1 MSHPL
6 DAFVTNQIFEQ
17 NYFENDVPKLLPA
30 LEDSSPVF
38 AQVKAIYAAQ
48 NIMALNE
55 SQLEDFVIKP
65 TLQLLGWFPLY
76 QEIKVVHGKQM
87 KPDWTLFPSSSAL
100 GAYIELGKEERKT
113 ALGDIIAFCE
123 SKDAKKALDTK
134 KADKD
139 NNPYLQL
146 LEYLSYTRLEYGMLS
161 NAVEWWLVDNTKVT
175 SEKRYLRIDLAAI
188 IKADD
193 VEAFRYF
200 LHFFRRAN
208 FVADE
213 AEKPAPIK
221 VMAWQEAQA
230 RRAVEED
237 LRKVIYGLDGEDSL
251 FERIGRALFA
261 ATGKTASPSNLRL
274 VFENSLYLVFRL
286 LFIAFFEDKFAKQ
299 LDSHPSY
306 PDLSLRKL
314 YNGLG
319 TNPAAPHR
327 GWNNLKTLF
336 ATLNDGNAD
345 LGIPLLN
352 GGLFDNRRA
361 TLLTKP
367 QVMDDALLKA
377 ILRDLFCWQGGLL
390 RRDFR
395 TLSVTHLGAIYEGLL
410 EFEFRVA
417 EEELSYIIYRIKEK
431 GVWKSQEG
439 FFDTYDA
446 ANLRADKFCE
456 IHDERR
462 LPQGE
467 LYLVS
472 SQNSRKAAGSY
483 YTPSELSFPLV
494 RQAIDHQLGKLDS
507 ILKLRILDN
516 ACGSGHLLIEALS
529 YITRKALDHMGEDEA
544 LAAQLATEK
553 AKIETAL
560 AALRIT
566 VEIDEF
572 AVLKRL
578 LLKQVIYG
586 VDMQPFAIELAHLSL
601 WIDTFVFGTPLSF
614 IEHHV
619 KVGNAL
625 IGATIA
631 DFDFYISGYKDQLF
645 KYALKEE
652 FTKLRDVFAKL
663 SAIRDTTPEEVNRS
677 KALYKNEIVPMLQRL
692 DDALNL
698 VNLRKMLHHEGKTR
712 EAELLSKTGELARKL
727 FDQKDTA
734 LALRIQTYK
743 DTYHFFNWEL
753 EFPEVFASGEG
764 QGFHVIVGN
773 PPWDK
778 TKFLD
783 PDFFSQ
789 YRSNYRSMT
798 NSQKAQVQAD
808 LLDKPHIRKQYDEDK
823 DWVQAVNEY
832 YKAAYVLNAG
842 SGDGN
847 LFRFFVER
855 NLGLLLPGGTLNYIL
870 PTGLLTDEG
879 SDTLRKHILE
889 RYRINSFDGFENRE
903 LLFPDVDV
911 RYKFG
916 LLQIERTHPDADHAS
931 KMRFMLTDPRVLDT
945 EEGRFDYSVQDVRA
959 TSPGHMAFMEVGGGR
974 ADLDLLR
981 RFYGLFKP
989 LSPDWL
995 DFRTEL
1001 HATNDKKIFR
1011 ERRRPEDLPLYKGAS
1026 VWQYDSLY
1034 AEPEYWLNP
1043 EVFDDYL
1050 RGKEISRLIA
1060 DIYPALPLPKLANQ
1074 KLAILDAVGVADR
1087 EDLGQFVKPD
1097 RGYFR
1102 LGFRDIARDTD
1113 ERTLITA
1120 LVPQAV
1126 GAQNTLWVS
1135 IPKYYR
1141 FEGKQKVSVSEVS
1154 VERLLFAQAVFNS
1167 LVVDWILRFSVSI
1180 HVNKTYLMRLPLP
1193 QPTDSELTDTA
1204 VYKELVRN
1212 SLRLTL
1218 HYNRDGF
1225 AELGARFGIE
1235 EKDIPDTPKKVD
1247 MLRIRNDCLVAGLY
1261 HVTPEELAYL
1271 LKSFKVM
1278 HSKRP
1283 EYGQS
1288 LKEKYVS
1295 YCAVGG
1301 LALPAPPE
1309 PLHPVPPPCAA

>member
-1 MSHPL
+1 MPHPL
-6 DAFVTNQIFEQ
+6 DVFFTNQIFEQ
-17 NYFENDVPKLLPA
+17 NYFETDVAGLLPPV
-30 LEDSSPVF
+30 EDAAPLF
-38 AQVKAIYAAQ
+38 AQVKALHGAYDIL
-48 NIMALNE
+48 ALNE
-55 SQLEDFVIKP
+55 PQLEDFVIKP
-65 TLQLLGWFPLY
+65 TLEILGWFPLY
-76 QEIKVVHGKQM
+76 QEVKVVQGKLL
-87 KPDWTLFPSSSAL
+87 KPDWTLFPSEAARSGYLS
-100 GAYIELGKEERKT
+100 IGKEARQT
-113 ALGDIIAFCE
+113 ALEAIVAFCE

-134 KADKD
+134 KADRD
-139 NNPYLQL
+139 DNPYVQL

-161 NAVEWWLVDNTKVT
+161 NAAEWWLVDNTRVS
-175 SEKRYLRIDLAAI
+175 SEKRYLRVDLAGI
-188 IKADD
+188 IAADD

-208 FVADE
+208 FVPTE

-221 VMAWQEAQA
+221 IMVGQEASA

-237 LRKVIYGLDGEDSL
+237 LQKVIYGLDGKDSL

-261 ATGKTASPSNLRL
+261 VSDKTASPGNLRL

-299 LDSHPSY
+299 LDAHPSY

-314 YNGLG
+314 YEGLG
-319 TNPAAPHR
+319 KNPAAAHR

-336 ATLNDGNAD
+336 TTLNDGNAD

-367 QVMDDALLKA
+367 HVMDDTLLKS
-377 ILRDLFCWQGGLL
+377 ILRDLFYWQGGLL

-395 TLSVTHLGAIYEGLL
+395 TLSVTHLGAIYEGLQ
-410 EFEFRVA
+410 EYEFRVA
-417 EEELSYIIYRIKEK
+417 EEELRYIVYRLKEK
-431 GVWKSQEG
+431 GVWKNLEG

-446 ANLRADKFCE
+446 AELRKNKFCE
-456 IHDERR
+456 IHDERL
-462 LPQGE
+462 LPAGE

-483 YTPSELSFPLV
+483 YTPSELSIPLI
-494 RQAIDHQLGKLDS
+494 RQAIDQQLGKVDS

-529 YITRKALDHMGEDEA
+529 YITRKALERMKEDA
-544 LAAQLATEK
+544 PLAAELAAEK
-553 AKIETAL
+553 GKIEATL
-560 AALRIT
+560 AGLGI
-566 VEIDEF
+566 VIEIDEF

-619 KVGNAL
+619 KVGNSL
-625 IGATIA
+625 IGTTIA
-631 DFDFYISGYKDQLF
+631 EFNRFASTYKDTLF
-645 KYALKEE
+645 LYKLKEE
-652 FTKLRDVFAKL
+652 FGRLRDVYAKL
-663 SAIRDTTPEEVNRS
+663 SAIRDTTTEEVRRS
-677 KALYKNEIVPMLQRL
+677 KSIYQDEIVPALQRL

-698 VNLRKMLHHEGKTR
+698 LNLRRMLLCEGR
-712 EAELLSKTGELARKL
+712 EKEALLLSKTGELARKL
-727 FDQKDTA
+727 FEQKDNA
-734 LALRIQTYK
+734 LALKIQAYK
-743 DTYHFFNWEL
+743 DTYRFFNWEL
-753 EFPEVFASGEG
+753 EFPEAFAAEEG
-764 QGFHVIVGN
+764 KGFHLVVGN

-798 NSQKAQVQAD
+798 NSQKEQVQTD
-808 LLDKPHIRKQYDEDK
+808 LLDKPHIRKRYDASK
-823 DWVQAVNEY
+823 AWVQAVNEY
-832 YKAAYVLNAG
+832 YKAAYPLNAG

-855 NLGLLLPGGTLNYIL
+855 NLGLLRPGGTLNYIL
-870 PTGLLTDEG
+870 PTALLTEEG

-916 LLQIERTHPDADHAS
+916 LLQVERARPAADHAS
-931 KMRFMLTDPRVLDT
+931 VMRFMLTDPHVLESD
-945 EEGRFDYSVQDVRA
+945 EGRFDYTVEDVRA

-974 ADLDLLR
+974 PDLDLLR
-981 RFYGLFKP
+981 RFYALFKS
-989 LSPDWL
+989 LSPSWL
-995 DFRTEL
+995 DFRREL
-1001 HATNDKKIFR
+1001 DATNDKKIFR
-1011 ERRRPEDLPLYKGAS
+1011 ARRRPEDLPLYKGAM

-1050 RGKEISRLIA
+1050 RGKEISRLID
-1060 DIYPALPLPKLANQ
+1060 DIYPALPLSKPSNQ
-1074 KLAILDAVGVADR
+1074 KQAVLDALGLEDR
-1087 EDLGQFVKPD
+1087 SELGQFVKPD

-1120 LVPQAV
+1120 LVPKNV

-1141 FEGKQKVSVSEVS
+1141 FEDKKQVSRVEVP
-1154 VERLLFAQAVFNS
+1154 VARLFFAQALCNS

-1193 QPTDSELTDTA
+1193 QPADAELASNAT
-1204 VYKELVRN
+1204 YQELVRN
-1212 SLRLTL
+1212 SLLLSL
-1218 HYNRDGF
+1218 HYNKDGF
-1225 AELGARFGIE
+1225 AELATRFGVE
-1235 EKDIPDTPKKVD
+1235 GKDIPSTPKKVD

-1261 HVTPEELAYL
+1261 KVTPDELTYL

-1278 HSKRP
+1278 NSKRP
-1283 EYGQS
+1283 EYVQA
-1288 LKEKYVS
+1288 LKEKYGS
-1295 YCAVGG
+1295 LCRERGSA
-1301 LALPAPPE
+1301 
-1309 PLHPVPPPCAA
+1309 

>member
-1 MSHPL
+1 MPPAAPTLIENH
-6 DAFVTNQIFEQ
+6 IFEQ
-17 NYFENDVPKLLPA
+17 NFFENDVPASLPA
-30 LEDSSPVF
+30 LEDASPVF
-38 AQVKAIYAAQ
+38 AQVKALYAA
-48 NIMALNE
+48 NDIMVLNE
-55 SQLEDFVIKP
+55 AQLDDLVIKP
-65 TLQLLGWFPLY
+65 TLQLLGWFPLG
-76 QEIKVVHGKQM
+76 QEIKEIHGKQL
-87 KPDWTLFPSSSAL
+87 KPDWTLFPTQPAHD
-100 GAYIELGKEERKT
+100 AYLKLDKEKRKT
-113 ALGDIIAFCE
+113 ALSSIAAFCE
-123 SKDAKKALDTK
+123 SKDPTKALDTK
-134 KADKD
+134 KADR
-139 NNPYLQL
+139 NANPYLQL
-146 LEYLSYTRLEYGMLS
+146 LEYLTYTRLEYGMLT

-175 SEKRYLRIDLAAI
+175 SDKRYLRIDLAAI

-193 VEAFRYF
+193 AEAFRYF

-208 FVADE
+208 LVPDE

-221 VMAWQEAQA
+221 VMAAQEAQA
-230 RRAVEED
+230 RRVVEED

-251 FERIGRALFA
+251 FERIGQALFA
-261 ATGKTASPSNLRL
+261 ATGKDPSPSNLKL

-306 PDLSLRKL
+306 PGLSLQKL
-314 YNGLG
+314 YQELG
-319 TNPAAPHR
+319 NTPTIPHR
-327 GWNNLKTLF
+327 GWDKLQTLF
-336 ATLNDGNAD
+336 TTLNSGNAN

-367 QVMDDALLKA
+367 QVMDDALLKS
-377 ILRDLFCWQGGLL
+377 ILRDLLFWQGGLL

-417 EEELSYIIYRIKEK
+417 EEELSYLTYRIKEK
-431 GVWKSQEG
+431 NVWKNQEG

-446 ANLRADKFCE
+446 AELRKNAFCE
-456 IHDERR
+456 IHDERK

-483 YTPSELSFPLV
+483 YTPTELSFPLV
-494 RQAIDHQLGKLDS
+494 RQAIDHQLPKLDS
-507 ILKLRILDN
+507 ILKLRVLDN
-516 ACGSGHLLIEALS
+516 ACGSGHLLIEALG
-529 YITRKALDHMGEDEA
+529 YITRKALENIGEDTA
-544 LAAQLATEK
+544 LAAQLAQEK
-553 AKIETAL
+553 AKIEAFL
-560 AALRIT
+560 AELRIS
-566 VEIDEF
+566 VELDEF

-601 WIDTFVFGTPLSF
+601 WIDTYVFGTPLSF

-625 IGATIA
+625 IGTTIA
-631 DFDFYISGYKDQLF
+631 EFDSYISGYKDQLF

-677 KALYKNEIVPMLQRL
+677 KALYKNEIAPMLRRL

-698 VNLRKMLHHEGKTR
+698 VNLRRMFHCEGKPK
-712 EAELLSKTGELARKL
+712 EAELLSKAGELARKL
-727 FDQKDTA
+727 FDQKDAA
-734 LALRIQTYK
+734 LAVKIQAYK
-743 DTYHFFNWEL
+743 DAYRFFNWEL
-753 EFPEVFASGEG
+753 EFPEVFVPGEV

-798 NSQKAQVQAD
+798 NSQKDQVQAD
-808 LLDKPHIRKQYDEDK
+808 LLDKPHIRKRYDDDK
-823 DWVQAVNEY
+823 AWVQAVNEH
-832 YKAAYVLNAG
+832 YKAAYPLNAG

-855 NLGLLLPGGTLNYIL
+855 NLGLLRPGGTLNYIL
-870 PTGLLTDEG
+870 PTALLTEEG
-879 SDTLRKHILE
+879 SDTLRRHILE
-889 RYRINSFDGFENRE
+889 KHRINSFDGFENRE
-903 LLFPDVDV
+903 LLFPDVDT

-916 LLQIERTHPDADHAS
+916 LLQVERTRAKADHAS
-931 KMRFMLTDPRVLDT
+931 RMRFMLTDPRVLES
-945 EEGRFDYSVQDVRA
+945 EEGRFAYAVEDVRA

-981 RFYGLFKP
+981 RFYGLFTP
-989 LSPDWL
+989 LSPEWL
-995 DFRTEL
+995 DFRREL
-1001 HATNDKKIFR
+1001 DATNDKKIFR
-1011 ERRRPEDLPLYKGAS
+1011 ARRRPEDLPLYKGAS

-1060 DIYPALPLPKLANQ
+1060 DIYPALPLPKPSNQ
-1074 KLAILDAVGVADR
+1074 KLAVLDAMGLEDR
-1087 EDLGQFVKPD
+1087 NELGRFVKPD
-1097 RGYFR
+1097 RDYFR

-1120 LVPQAV
+1120 LVPKNV
-1126 GAQNTLWVS
+1126 GAQNKLWLS
-1135 IPKYYR
+1135 IPKRYQ
-1141 FEGKQKVSVSEVS
+1141 FMGKGNITTVDVPI
-1154 VERLLFAQAVFNS
+1154 ERLLFAQAVMNS
-1167 LVVDWILRFSVSI
+1167 LVVDWMLRFMI
-1180 HVNKTYLMRLPLP
+1180 AITVNKTYLMRLPLP
-1193 QPTDSELTDTA
+1193 QPSDAELAGTA
-1204 VYKELVRN
+1204 TYQELVRN
-1212 SLRLTL
+1212 SLRLSL
-1218 HYNRDGF
+1218 HYNREGF
-1225 AELGARFGIE
+1225 AELAARFGIE
-1235 EKDIPDTPKKVD
+1235 DKVIPKTEKQVD

-1261 HVTPEELAYL
+1261 RVTPDELAYI

-1283 EYGQS
+1283 EYGQA
-1288 LKEKYVS
+1288 LQGKYRS
-1295 YCAVGG
+1295 CTHGEQG
-1301 LALPAPPE
+1301 
-1309 PLHPVPPPCAA
+1309 

>member
-38 AQVKAIYAAQ
+38 AQVKALYAAQ

-100 GAYIELGKEERKT
+100 GTYIGLGKEERKT
-113 ALGDIIAFCE
+113 ALGDIVAFCE

-134 KADKD
+134 KADRD

-175 SEKRYLRIDLAAI
+175 SEKRFLRIDLAAI

-193 VEAFRYF
+193 AEAFRYF

-221 VMAWQEAQA
+221 VMAEQEAQA

-251 FERIGRALFA
+251 FERIGQALFA
-261 ATGKTASPSNLRL
+261 VSDRTASQSNLKL

-306 PDLSLRKL
+306 PELSLRKL
-314 YNGLG
+314 YDGLG
-319 TNPAAPHR
+319 QNPAAPHR

-361 TLLTKP
+361 TLLTKA
-367 QVMDDALLKA
+367 QVMDDALLKS
-377 ILRDLFCWQGGLL
+377 ILRDLLYWQGGLL

-417 EEELSYIIYRIKEK
+417 EEELSYIVFRIKEK
-431 GVWKSQEG
+431 KVWKAQEG

-456 IHDERR
+456 IHDERK

-483 YTPSELSFPLV
+483 YTPSELSFPLI
-494 RQAIDHQLGKLDS
+494 RQAIDHQLEKVDS

-529 YITRKALDHMGEDEA
+529 YITRKALDHMGEDAA
-544 LAAQLATEK
+544 LAAQLAAEK
-553 AKIETAL
+553 AKIEAAL
-560 AALRIT
+560 AELRIT

-619 KVGNAL
+619 KVGNSL
-625 IGATIA
+625 IGTTIA
-631 DFDFYISGYKDQLF
+631 DFDMFISDYKDKLF
-645 KYALKEE
+645 KYALKDE
-652 FTKLRDVFAKL
+652 FAKLREVFAKL
-663 SAIRDTTPEEVNRS
+663 SAIRDTTSEEVRRS
-677 KALYKNEIVPMLQRL
+677 KAIYQNEIVPMLQRL
-692 DDALNL
+692 DDAVNL
-698 VNLRKMLHHEGKTR
+698 VNLRRMLLCEGNKK
-712 EAELLSKTGELARKL
+712 EAGLLSKSGELARKL
-727 FDQKDTA
+727 FDQKDTS
-734 LALRIQTYK
+734 LALKIQAYK
-743 DTYHFFNWEL
+743 DTYRFFNWEL
-753 EFPEVFASGEG
+753 EFPEVFVPGEV

-789 YRSNYRSMT
+789 YRSNYRRMKDA
-798 NSQKAQVQAD
+798 QKAQVKAD
-808 LLDKPHIRKQYDEDK
+808 LLDKPHIRKRYDEDK
-823 DWVQAVNEY
+823 AWVQAVNEY
-832 YKAAYVLNAG
+832 YKAAYPLNEGA
-842 SGDGN
+842 GDGN

-855 NLGLLLPGGTLNYIL
+855 NLELLRPGGTLNYIL
-870 PTGLLTDEG
+870 PTALLTEEG
-879 SDTLRKHILE
+879 SDTLRKRILE
-889 RYRINSFDGFENRE
+889 HYRIISFDGFENRE

-916 LLQIERTHPDADHAS
+916 LLQIENTRPGTTPIS
-931 KMRFMLTDPRVLDT
+931 SMRFMLADPKVLET
-945 EEGRFDYSVQDVRA
+945 NEGRFDYTMEDVRA

-974 ADLDLLR
+974 ADLKILK
-981 RFYGLFKP
+981 RFFALFKP
-989 LSPDWL
+989 LSPNWL
-995 DFRTEL
+995 DFRNEL
-1001 HATNDKKIFR
+1001 HATNDKRIFR
-1011 ERRRPEDLPLYKGAS
+1011 SHKLPSALPLYKGEM
-1026 VWQYDSLY
+1026 VWQYNSLY
-1034 AEPEYWLNP
+1034 EAPESWLAP
-1043 EVFDDYL
+1043 EEFDDFL
-1050 RGKEISRLIA
+1050 RGKEVNRLVR
-1060 DIYPALPLPKLANQ
+1060 DIYPSLPAPKGNTQIKAVMEAL
-1074 KLAILDAVGVADR
+1074 GVH
-1087 EDLGQFVKPD
+1087 EKGDLGRFVRPD
-1097 RGYFR
+1097 RHYFR
-1102 LGFRDIARDTD
+1102 LCFRDVARDTD
-1113 ERTLITA
+1113 ERTLIMA
-1120 LVPQAV
+1120 LLPKNV
-1126 GAQNTLWVS
+1126 GAQNTLWMS
-1135 IPKYYR
+1135 IPKHYR
-1141 FEGKQKVSVSEVS
+1141 FERRQEVS
-1154 VERLLFAQAVFNS
+1154 LAEVHVERLLFAQAVFNS

-1180 HVNKTYLMRLPLP
+1180 HVNKTYLMRLPIP
-1193 QPTDSELTDTA
+1193 QPTDAELADTA
-1204 VYKELVRN
+1204 VYQELVRN
-1212 SLRLTL
+1212 SLRLSL
-1218 HYNRDGF
+1218 RYNKDGF
-1225 AELGARFGIE
+1225 AELAARFGIGE
-1235 EKDIPDTPKKVD
+1235 GDILKTEKQVD

-1261 HVTPEELAYL
+1261 HVTPEELADL

-1278 HSKRP
+1278 NSKRP
-1283 EYGQS
+1283 EYGQA
-1288 LKEKYVS
+1288 LKEKYGA
-1295 YCAVGG
+1295 YCRDG
-1301 LALPAPPE
+1301 
-1309 PLHPVPPPCAA
+1309 H